1 MFSSSTKWL
10 SLVQY
15 QLHMLYGDIALLS
28 SWQAL
33 PSLQIHCKRTAGQST
48 PVMSRCKSDTL
59 HEACYS
65 IYILLHFLS
74 FFAYYFIFTAIL
86 RHTEYVLKCSLGT
99 KTFAH
104 PKNNETAYD

>member
-1 MFSSSTKWL
+1 
-10 SLVQY
+10 
-15 QLHMLYGDIALLS
+15 MLYGDIALLS

-48 PVMSRCKSDTL
+48 PVMSRCKSDML

-86 RHTEYVLKCSLGT
+86 RHTEYVLKCSLGM
-99 KTFAH
+99 KTFAQ